1 MVHPMPISSDVH
13 HQNIVM
19 ASKENWYK
27 GLESKKKVLVLTVLQ
42 PLPWSINVNYGQT
55 EGKVVN
61 GLQLEQIKRED
72 LFS

>member
-42 PLPWSINVNYGQT
+42 PLPWSINVNNGQT
-55 EGKVVN
+55 E
-61 GLQLEQIKRED
+61 R
-72 LFS
+72 

>member
-13 HQNIVM
+13 YQNIVI

-42 PLPWSINVNYGQT
+42 SLPWSINVNYGQT
-55 EGKVVN
+55 
-61 GLQLEQIKRED
+61 KR
-72 LFS
+72 